1 MTRTFLAAFIVGLAI
16 AAPVPT
22 LAQSAAPAAA
32 ALSPADEASARA
44 LVSSLITELQAAAQT
59 GGDQAA
65 REARLRAIVGQ
76 RLDTPR
82 IARFLLGANRAKA
95 TPAELA
101 RYDALA
107 PRYMAGEFSARIDE
121 LVAQRVTIDSV
132 QARGAN
138 EALVRS
144 TFPRKRDG
152 ARVRIDWRLTRAG
165 PGAEWRL
172 FDVYLNGVSRLVI
185 RRDEFNAIVA
195 RQGMAG
201 LLAHLE
207 KQAA

>member
-1 MTRTFLAAFIVGLAI
+1 MTRTFLAAFIVGLAL
-16 AAPVPT
+16 AAPAPT

-207 KQAA
+207 KQAS

>member
-1 MTRTFLAAFIVGLAI
+1 MTRTFLAALLVGFGLA
-16 AAPVPT
+16 APLPA
-22 LAQSAAPAAA
+22 LGQAAAPAAA
-32 ALSPADEASARA
+32 ALSAADEAAARA
-44 LVSSLITELQAAAQT
+44 LVADLIAELEAAAAS
-59 GGDQAA
+59 GGNPAA
-65 REARLRAIVGQ
+65 REAQLRAIVGQ
-76 RLDTPR
+76 RLDTAR
-82 IARFLLGANRAKA
+82 IGRFLLGANRAKA

-121 LVAQRVTIDSV
+121 LVAQRVTIESV
-132 QARGAN
+132 QARGSN

-165 PGAEWRL
+165 PGAPWRL
-172 FDVYLNGVSRLVI
+172 LDVYLNGVSRLVI
-185 RRDEFNAIVA
+185 RRDEFNAIIA